1 MPIYE
6 YRCAACGHK
15 LEALQKFTEAP
26 LSDCPV
32 CGKKSLSKL
41 ISLAGFHLKGS
52 GWYATDFKNSGA
64 KPAAKSDA
72 GKDGESKPADAK
84 KSDAGKD
91 GESKPA
97 DAKKSDASKDRES
110 TPTESKPAEAKSG
123 DTKSATSGEAATVT
137 PRPAAAT
144 TANER

>member
-15 LEALQKFTEAP
+15 LEVLQKFTDAP

-32 CGKKSLSKL
+32 CGKSSLSKL
-41 ISLAGFHLKGS
+41 VSAAGFQLKGS

-64 KPAAKSDA
+64 KPGAKPAA
-72 GKDGESKPADAK
+72 GKEGEPMPAQAK

-91 GESKPA
+91 GESRPAEAKPV
-97 DAKKSDASKDRES
+97 
-110 TPTESKPAEAKSG
+110 EAKSG
-123 DTKSATSGEAATVT
+123 DTMSSSQRDSKSAATGEAATAAA
-137 PRPAAAT
+137 RPAPAT
-144 TANER
+144 VPTANER

>member
-32 CGKKSLSKL
+32 CGKSSLSKL
-41 ISLAGFHLKGS
+41 VSVAGFQLKGS
-52 GWYATDFKNSGA
+52 GWYATDFKHSGA

-72 GKDGESKPADAK
+72 GKDGESKPAEAK
-84 KSDAGKD
+84 KSDAGKE
-91 GESKPA
+91 G
-97 DAKKSDASKDRES
+97 
-110 TPTESKPAEAKSG
+110 ESKPAEAKSASQG
-123 DTKSATSGEAATVT
+123 DTKSATTGEAATT
-137 PRPAAAT
+137 APPPAAAT
-144 TANER
+144 VPTANER

>member
-72 GKDGESKPADAK
+72 GKDVESKPAEGK

-91 GESKPA
+91 GES
-97 DAKKSDASKDRES
+97 R
-110 TPTESKPAEAKSG
+110 PAEAKSAPQG
-123 DTKSATSGEAATVT
+123 DTKSANTGEAATAA

-144 TANER
+144 VPTASER

>member
-32 CGKKSLSKL
+32 CGKSSLSKL
-41 ISLAGFHLKGS
+41 VSVAGFQLKGS

-64 KPAAKSDA
+64 KPAAKSDT
-72 GKDGESKPADAK
+72 GKDVESKPAEAK

-91 GESKPA
+91 GES
-97 DAKKSDASKDRES
+97 R
-110 TPTESKPAEAKSG
+110 PAEAKSAPQG
-123 DTKSATSGEAATVT
+123 DAKSTSQGDSKSASNSEAATAA

-144 TANER
+144 APTANER

>member
-64 KPAAKSDA
+64 KPAAKSEA
-72 GKDGESKPADAK
+72 AKDGESKPADT
-84 KSDAGKD
+84 
-91 GESKPA
+91 
-97 DAKKSDASKDRES
+97 KKSDASKGG
-110 TPTESKPAEAKSG
+110 ESKPAESKPAETKSG
-123 DTKSATSGEAATVT
+123 DTKSATSGEAATAT

-144 TANER
+144 VPTANER

>member
-15 LEALQKFTEAP
+15 LEALQKFAEAP

-32 CGKKSLSKL
+32 CGKSSLSKL
-41 ISLAGFHLKGS
+41 VSAAGFQLKGS

-64 KPAAKSDA
+64 KPAAKSAA
-72 GKDGESKPADAK
+72 GKEGESRTAEAT

-91 GESKPA
+91 GES
-97 DAKKSDASKDRES
+97 R
-110 TPTESKPAEAKSG
+110 PAEAKSASEADTKSTSQG
-123 DTKSATSGEAATVT
+123 DSKSATSGEAATAAA
-137 PRPAAAT
+137 RPAPVT
-144 TANER
+144 VPTANER

>member
-72 GKDGESKPADAK
+72 GKDAEPKPAEAN

-91 GESKPA
+91 GES
-97 DAKKSDASKDRES
+97 R
-110 TPTESKPAEAKSG
+110 PAEAKSAPQG
-123 DTKSATSGEAATVT
+123 DTKSTSQGDSKSATTGEAATAA
-137 PRPAAAT
+137 PPPAPAT
-144 TANER
+144 VPTANER

>member
-41 ISLAGFHLKGS
+41 VSLAGFHLKGS

-72 GKDGESKPADAK
+72 GKDGESKPAEAK

-91 GESKPA
+91 GES
-97 DAKKSDASKDRES
+97 R
-110 TPTESKPAEAKSG
+110 PAEAKSASQG
-123 DTKSATSGEAATVT
+123 DAKSTSQGDSKSASNSEAATAA

-144 TANER
+144 VPTANER

>member
-32 CGKKSLSKL
+32 CGKSSLSKL
-41 ISLAGFHLKGS
+41 VSVAGFQLKGS

-72 GKDGESKPADAK
+72 GKDGESKPAEAK
-84 KSDAGKD
+84 KSEAGKD
-91 GESKPA
+91 GESRPAEAKPV
-97 DAKKSDASKDRES
+97 
-110 TPTESKPAEAKSG
+110 EAKSG
-123 DTKSATSGEAATVT
+123 DTKSSSQRDSKSAATGEAAAA
-137 PRPAAAT
+137 RPAPAT
-144 TANER
+144 VPTANER

>member
-6 YRCAACGHK
+6 YRCASCGHK

-41 ISLAGFHLKGS
+41 VSAAGFHLKGS

-72 GKDGESKPADAK
+72 GKDGESRPA
-84 KSDAGKD
+84 
-91 GESKPA
+91 E
-97 DAKKSDASKDRES
+97 AKKSDASKEGES
-110 TPTESKPAEAKSG
+110 RPAEAKGASKG
-123 DTKSATSGEAATVT
+123 DTKSASQGESKSANSGEAATAAS
-137 PRPAAAT
+137 PAPAT
-144 TANER
+144 VPTASER

>member
-64 KPAAKSDA
+64 KPAAK
-72 GKDGESKPADAK
+72 P
-84 KSDAGKD
+84 DAGKD

-97 DAKKSDASKDRES
+97 DAKKSDASKDGESKPAES
-110 TPTESKPAEAKSG
+110 TPAEAKSG
-123 DTKSATSGEAATVT
+123 DTKSATSGEAATAT

-144 TANER
+144 VPSPNER